1 VTEPHDLYGLPLER
15 FVTER
20 AALTKALR
28 KAGSREQATEVAA
41 LRKPSVAAW
50 AVNQVVRVHGPEV
63 AALFAAGDGLGHAQ
77 SELLTGGGDP
87 HALRTAV
94 ARERR
99 AVDELT
105 ELARGLLSS
114 DGHQLTQTTL
124 ERVSESLHAAALDPD
139 ARAQVRDGCLTRE
152 LRHIGLGDSGAVSRP
167 ASPRR
172 GPTRARARSKAA
184 DRGAPRASNRGRKGA
199 SDDGGRSEAQG
210 AERQRAERQRAE
222 RQRAERLEAERA
234 DQLRAA
240 RKAETDARRIAER
253 AERKLQTA
261 EARRDRAAQ
270 ALRKAEDALAAARD
284 DSELAALEHRRA
296 DQALARV

>member
-1 VTEPHDLYGLPLER
+1 MTEPHDLYGLPLER
-15 FVTER
+15 FVNER
-20 AALTKALR
+20 AALTRALR

-152 LRHIGLGDSGAVSRP
+152 LRHIGLGDSRAVSRP

-210 AERQRAERQRAE
+210 AERQCAE

>member
-28 KAGSREQATEVAA
+28 KSGSREQATEVAA

-50 AVNQVVRVHGPEV
+50 AVNQLVRVHRREV
-63 AALFAAGDGLGHAQ
+63 AALFAAGDGLEHAQ

-87 HALRTAV
+87 HALRAAV
-94 ARERR
+94 ERERG

-105 ELARGLLSS
+105 ESARGVLSS

-167 ASPRR
+167 VSPRR
-172 GPTRARARSKAA
+172 DPTRARARSKAA

-199 SDDGGRSEAQG
+199 SDDGGGSETQG
-210 AERQRAERQRAE
+210 AERQRAERR
-222 RQRAERLEAERA
+222 RAERLEAERA

-253 AERKLQTA
+253 AERKLHTAQT
-261 EARRDRAAQ
+261 RRDGAAQ

-284 DSELAALEHRRA
+284 DSERAALEHRRA